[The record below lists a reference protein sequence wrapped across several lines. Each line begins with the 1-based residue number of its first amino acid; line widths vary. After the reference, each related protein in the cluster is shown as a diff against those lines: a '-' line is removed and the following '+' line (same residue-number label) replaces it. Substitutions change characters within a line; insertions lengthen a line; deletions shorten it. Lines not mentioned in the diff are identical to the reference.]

1 MTFGIY
7 RIQKGLIRSFFI
19 WLFSILRYMESFS
32 SSITMNIEIRKKE
45 CSHMLM
51 VNDIKKA
58 FDQKEVVRGV
68 SFSVNKGES
77 FGLLGPN
84 GAGKSTTIS
93 MICGL
98 LAYDS
103 GEVMVDGISVKKRPL
118 DIKKKIGVVPQEIA
132 LYPTMSAK
140 ENLLFWGK
148 MYGLSGGQAKKRAD
162 EVLEYVGLRDRAKD
176 KIETFSGGM
185 KRRINIGASLMHE
198 PELLIMDEPTV
209 GIDPQS
215 RNHILETVKRLNQN
229 GMTVIY
235 TSHYM
240 EEVEFLCDRIG
251 IVDKGKMIA
260 LGTKADLVNRL
271 AGGTVIKLSVASLNE
286 AFMTSIKN
294 VPNVERVITNKE
306 ASSLEIFVQ
315 HHQQAFGEIMAC
327 AMENQIQVLSF
338 EVQEPNLE
346 SLFLSLTGR
355 TLRD

>member
-1 MTFGIY
+1 
-7 RIQKGLIRSFFI
+7 
-19 WLFSILRYMESFS
+19 
-32 SSITMNIEIRKKE
+32 
-45 CSHMLM
+45 MLV
-51 VNDIKKA
+51 VNDIKKS

-68 SFSVNKGES
+68 SFSVSKGES

-84 GAGKSTTIS
+84 GAGKSTIIS

-98 LAYDS
+98 LTYDD
-103 GEVMVDGISVKKRPL
+103 GEVTVDEISVKKKPL
-118 DIKKKIGVVPQEIA
+118 DLKKKIGVVPQEIA

-148 MYGLSGGQAKKRAD
+148 MYGLSGKIAKKRVD

-240 EEVEFLCDRIG
+240 EEVEFLCNRIG
-251 IVDKGKMIA
+251 IVDQGKMIA
-260 LGTKADLVNRL
+260 LGTKNDLVNRL
-271 AGGTVIKLSVASLNE
+271 AGGTLIKLGVASLKNE
-286 AFMTSIKN
+286 FTASLLKST
-294 VPNVERVITNKE
+294 NVERVIPDIENN
-306 ASSLEIFVQ
+306 SLDILVHQ
-315 HHQQAFGEIMAC
+315 HQLAFSDIIAC
-327 AMENQIQVLSF
+327 AMENRVQVLSF